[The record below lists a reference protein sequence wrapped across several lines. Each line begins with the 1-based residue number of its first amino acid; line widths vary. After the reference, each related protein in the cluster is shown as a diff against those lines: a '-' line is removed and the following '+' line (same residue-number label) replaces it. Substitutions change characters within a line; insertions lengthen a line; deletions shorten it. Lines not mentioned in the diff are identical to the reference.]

1 MHRNTSHAG
10 AFRALLAGCVMAS
23 ALAMAATAD
32 EPLLPFRSM
41 RAMGLGNAYEA
52 IADDLFSLD
61 YNPAGLANI
70 DGFTLAIVPAQV
82 RISEDLSDELE
93 NLQDLL
99 DEIDELSQQ
108 DQDTILASD
117 AIDDVVARVDE
128 LRRQKLKMNAS
139 LGLVRAALPLPEI
152 AGFRLVGAA
161 SMSNQIVTGI
171 SLDRAGLP
179 WSSVV
184 LDVLDDEFTLDAS
197 LEVFTLQFA
206 AAAEKDLSTPYVERI
221 RVGAGLRM
229 VNRKTKRDSFTLTD
243 MLDPDKFK
251 DQHFD
256 TTTEDGEVDSFGD
269 IQSII
274 DNNTENE
281 TGQGI
286 DVGVQVDHT
295 DYLTTAFVVR
305 SLFSDVGDDTF
316 PTTTTISAAA
326 RPLTFLDQE
335 NSLVDLTIAAGYSNG
350 AGDDAQDAFLNDSIT
365 DNIHLGVEAILFPNS
380 PINVAVRVGDN
391 QGFLSYS
398 AEVRLAFLRAGFGW
412 YGDLETDYR
421 TAGLSLVF

>member
-1 MHRNTSHAG
+1 MT
-10 AFRALLAGCVMAS
+10 
-23 ALAMAATAD
+23 ATAD
-32 EPLLPFRSM
+32 EPLRPFRSM

-52 IADDLFSLD
+52 VADDLFSFD
-61 YNPAGLANI
+61 YNPAGLASI
-70 DGFTLAIVPAQV
+70 DEFTLAIVPAQI
-82 RISEDLSDELE
+82 RLSEDLADELE

-99 DEIDELSQQ
+99 DEINELSNE
-108 DQDTILASD
+108 DQATILASD

-128 LRRQKLKMNAS
+128 LRRQKLKGSAT
-139 LGLVRAALPLPEI
+139 LGLARAAMPLPEI

-161 SMSNQIVTGI
+161 SVSNQMVTGI

-197 LEVFTLQFA
+197 LEVFTMQFA
-206 AAAEKDLSTPYVERI
+206 AAAEKDLSTPFVERI
-221 RVGAGLRM
+221 RAGANLRL
-229 VNRKTKRDSFTLTD
+229 VNRRIKHDFFTLTD

-251 DQHFD
+251 DEHFD
-256 TTTEDGEVDSFGD
+256 TTTDDGDVDSFGD
-269 IQSII
+269 VWDII
-274 DNNTENE
+274 ENNTESE
-281 TGQGI
+281 TGQGV
-286 DVGVQVDHT
+286 DVGVQIDHT
-295 DYLTTAFVVR
+295 DYLTTALVVR
-305 SLFSDVGDDTF
+305 SLVSDIGDDTF

-326 RPLTFLDQE
+326 KPLTFLDQE
-335 NSLVDLTIAAGYSNG
+335 NSLVDLTVAAGYSDG

-365 DNIHLGVEAILFPNS
+365 DNIHLGVEAILFPDS

-398 AEVRLAFLRAGFGW
+398 AEVKLAFLRAGVGW